1 MERKVWRRPLTEV
14 QKFEA
19 NEYVAA
25 CGDENKVYK
34 FKCDAITEWGVG
46 LVYEE
51 TNGQPGLQAHLIPRD
66 GDDTFRSTYY
76 PCGEEHEAPVDDAFL
91 DGYYIHD
98 IGSIINPTPIKIW
111 TGLND
116 DNTHC
121 TTNVEMSTWET
132 AKS

>member
-1 MERKVWRRPLTEV
+1 MKKWSRPQTVV

-34 FKCDAITEWGVG
+34 FKCDAPTEWGNG
-46 LVYEE
+46 LVFVE
-51 TNGQPGLQAHLIPRD
+51 TNGEPGLQYRPLSGG
-66 GDDTFRSTYY
+66 GDTLRSNYH
-76 PCGEEHEAPVDDAFL
+76 PCGEEHEAPTTDSFL
-91 DGYYIHD
+91 QGYYIHD
-98 IGSIINPTPIKIW
+98 LESVFNPTRIIIW

-121 TTNVEMSTWET
+121 TTELDMNKWET